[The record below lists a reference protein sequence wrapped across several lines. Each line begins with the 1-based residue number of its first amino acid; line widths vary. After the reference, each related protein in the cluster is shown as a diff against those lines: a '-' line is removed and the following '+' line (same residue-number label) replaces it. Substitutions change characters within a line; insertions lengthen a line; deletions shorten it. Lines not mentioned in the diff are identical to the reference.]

1 MFVPNKQVELSDIK
15 RAVIANAVA
24 AGGYVLSVGDCI
36 QPGATSH
43 AKFVT
48 GAANSGLI
56 LGVITAI
63 LYKGKIVERTS
74 VTGVNST
81 SAVGGAGFVGN
92 DNETYGYWS
101 VDYIPAY
108 IPMEYKAD
116 ISAAVGTTTNS
127 DGLVWFPLKGV
138 STTAGDAGTLLETG
152 PVLFSSTLDQVM
164 SFGASVESTKKVIC
178 HISKPF

>member
-1 MFVPNKQVELSDIK
+1 MLVPNKQVELSDIK
-15 RAVIANAVA
+15 RAVIANAMAVS
-24 AGGYVLSVGDCI
+24 GYTLSVGDCI

-56 LGVITAI
+56 LGVVTAI
-63 LYKGKIVERTS
+63 IYKGKIAERTS
-74 VTGVNST
+74 VLGVNST
-81 SAVGGAGFVGN
+81 SAVAGAGFIGN

-108 IPMEYKAD
+108 VPMEYKAD
-116 ISAAVGTTTNS
+116 VSNTLGTTTNS

-138 STTAGDAGTLLETG
+138 SATAGDAGTLLETG
-152 PVLFSSTLDQVM
+152 PVLFSSTQDQIM
-164 SFGASVESTKKVIC
+164 SFGASVESTKKAIV
-178 HISKPF
+178 HISKIF